1 MPGVRRLVLLIS
13 VVVFVDTLFYAV
25 VAPLLPTFAEELD
38 LSKAAAGVLAAAYPA
53 GTLLGALPGGALA
66 ARVGPRPTV
75 VLGLGL
81 LGISSVVFGVA
92 QDVVLL
98 DAARF
103 FQGVG
108 GACSWT
114 GGLAWLVAD
123 APPDRRGALIGTAL
137 GAAIGGSLFGPVL
150 GALAESTSRE
160 LVFGSVLLVAAG
172 LAAWALA
179 TPSVHVPDR
188 QDASVVAAA
197 LRTLP
202 VVVGMWLVTVPALAF
217 GAVNVVGSLRL
228 DELGAGTALIGG
240 TFLAMAALEAIVSP
254 LVGRVSDRRGRLV
267 PIRAG
272 LAAATA
278 ALLLVTLPRA
288 VAPLIAGLIVLAG
301 CLGAFWAPAM
311 AMLADAAE
319 RAGVA
324 QGYAFALVNA
334 SWAGGAMAGSAGS
347 GALADATADAVP
359 FVVLAALTA
368 LTLLLAVRA
377 RRQVPVAA

>member
-1 MPGVRRLVLLIS
+1 
-13 VVVFVDTLFYAV
+13 
-25 VAPLLPTFAEELD
+25 
-38 LSKAAAGVLAAAYPA
+38 
-53 GTLLGALPGGALA
+53 
-66 ARVGPRPTV
+66 V
-75 VLGLGL
+75 VLGLAL
-81 LGISSVVFGVA
+81 LGVSSLVFGVA
-92 QDVVLL
+92 QDIVLL

-150 GALAESTSRE
+150 GAVAEATSRGI
-160 LVFGSVLLVAAG
+160 VFGSVLLVAAG

-179 TPSVHVPDR
+179 TPSVHEPDR

-197 LRTLP
+197 LRSAP
-202 VVVGMWLVTVPALAF
+202 VVAGMWLVTIPALAF

-228 DELGAGTALIGG
+228 DELGAGTALIGA

-254 LVGRVSDRRGRLV
+254 IVGRVSDRRGRLV
-267 PIRAG
+267 PVRAG

-278 ALLLVTLPRA
+278 ALLLVPLPGD
-288 VAPLIAGLIVLAG
+288 VAPLIAGLILLAG

-311 AMLADAAE
+311 ALLADAAE

-334 SWAGGAMAGSAGS
+334 AWAGGAMAGSAGS

-368 LTLLLAVRA
+368 GTLAVLLRVRRRA
-377 RRQVPVAA
+377 PVAA

>member
-25 VAPLLPTFAEELD
+25 VAPLLPTFADELD
-38 LSKAAAGVLAAAYPA
+38 LSKSAAGVLAAAYPA

-81 LGISSVVFGVA
+81 LGVSSLVFGLA

-98 DAARF
+98 DVARF

-123 APPDRRGALIGTAL
+123 APADRRGALIGTAL
-137 GAAIGGSLFGPVL
+137 GAAIGGSLFGPVV
-150 GALAESTSRE
+150 GAVAEATSRA
-160 LVFGSVLLVAAG
+160 VIFGSVLGVAAA

-179 TPSVHVPDR
+179 TPSLHEPDR

-197 LRTLP
+197 LRNGP
-202 VVVGMWLVTVPALAF
+202 VVAGMWLVTLPAVAF
-217 GAVNVVGSLRL
+217 GVVNVVGSLRL
-228 DELGAGTALIGG
+228 DALGASTVAVGG

-254 LVGRVSDRRGRLV
+254 LVGRVSDRRGRLIPV
-267 PIRAG
+267 RAG

-278 ALLLVTLPRA
+278 ALVLVTLPQTVA
-288 VAPLIAGLIVLAG
+288 VLIATLILLAG

-311 AMLADAAE
+311 ALLADAAE

-334 SWAGGAMAGSAGS
+334 AWAGGAMAGSAGG

-359 FVVLAALTA
+359 FIVLAVSTA
-368 LTLLLAVRA
+368 ATLGILVRV
-377 RRQVPVAA
+377 RRRAPVAA

>member
-1 MPGVRRLVLLIS
+1 LV
-13 VVVFVDTLFYAV
+13 
-25 VAPLLPTFAEELD
+25 
-38 LSKAAAGVLAAAYPA
+38 
-53 GTLLGALPGGALA
+53 
-66 ARVGPRPTV
+66 
-75 VLGLGL
+75 
-81 LGISSVVFGVA
+81 
-92 QDVVLL
+92 
-98 DAARF
+98 
-103 FQGVG
+103 
-108 GACSWT
+108 
-114 GGLAWLVAD
+114 
-123 APPDRRGALIGTAL
+123 
-137 GAAIGGSLFGPVL
+137 
-150 GALAESTSRE
+150 
-160 LVFGSVLLVAAG
+160 VAAG

-179 TPSVHVPDR
+179 TPSLHEPDR

-228 DELGAGTALIGG
+228 DELGAGTAVIGG

-278 ALLLVTLPRA
+278 ALLLVTLPSA
-288 VAPLIAGLIVLAG
+288 VAPLIAGLILLAG

-334 SWAGGAMAGSAGS
+334 AWAGGAMAGSAGS

-368 LTLLLAVRA
+368 LTLVLALRA